1 MIPPNYFLI
10 LSIILFVLGVLA
22 FFIKKDLLTMF
33 MAVEVM
39 LNAANLAFL
48 SLARSANSID
58 GQVIV
63 FFIITVAA
71 AEAAVGLA
79 IILLVFRQKKTIK
92 TEDIKLM
99 KG

>member
-1 MIPPNYFLI
+1 MIPAAFFLV
-10 LSIILFVLGVLA
+10 LSLVLFVLGVAA
-22 FFIKKDLLTMF
+22 FFIKRDLITMF

-39 LNAANLAFL
+39 LNSANLAFL
-48 SLARSANSID
+48 TFAKSSASLD

-63 FFIITVAA
+63 FFVVTVAA

-79 IILLVFRQKKTIK
+79 IILVVFKRKKSIQS
-92 TEDIKLM
+92 DDLNIM

>member
-1 MIPPNYFLI
+1 MIPTSYFLI
-10 LSIILFVLGVLA
+10 LSVILFVLGVVA
-22 FFIKKDLLTMF
+22 FFVKRDILTMF

-39 LNAANLAFL
+39 LNASTLAFL
-48 SLARSANSID
+48 ALSRQAGRLD

-63 FFIITVAA
+63 FFVITVAA

-79 IILLVFRQKKTIK
+79 IVLLVVRRRKSIQV
-92 TEDIKLM
+92 DGLSDM

>member
-1 MIPPNYFLI
+1 MIPVSYFFVQSLV
-10 LSIILFVLGVLA
+10 LFALGVVA
-22 FFIKKDLLTMF
+22 FFVRRDVITMF

-39 LNAANLAFL
+39 LNAANLAFVA
-48 SLARSANSID
+48 LARSAGSTA

-63 FFIITVAA
+63 FFVITLAA

-79 IILLVFRQKKTIK
+79 IILLVFRQKKSVK
-92 TEDIKLM
+92 AEDMNLM

>member
-1 MIPPNYFLI
+1 MIPTAFFLI
-10 LSIILFVLGVLA
+10 LSIVLFVLGVAA
-22 FFIKKDLLTMF
+22 FFIKRDLITMF

-39 LNAANLAFL
+39 LNSANLAFL
-48 SLARSANSID
+48 TFAKSSASPD

-63 FFIITVAA
+63 FFVVTVAA

-79 IILLVFRQKKTIK
+79 IILVVFKRKKSIQSDDL
-92 TEDIKLM
+92 DIM

>member
-1 MIPPNYFLI
+1 MIPVSYFFI
-10 LSIILFVLGVLA
+10 LSLVLFVLGIIA
-22 FFIKKDLLTMF
+22 FFVKRDLITMF

-39 LNAANLAFL
+39 LNAANLAFI
-48 SLARSANSID
+48 SLAKQANSLD

-63 FFIITVAA
+63 FFVITVAA

-79 IILLVFRQKKTIK
+79 IILLIFRQKKTIK
-92 TEDIKLM
+92 TEDMSLM

>member
-1 MIPPNYFLI
+1 MIPISYFI
-10 LSIILFVLGVLA
+10 ALSLLLFVLGIIA
-22 FFIKKDLLTMF
+22 FFVKRDLITMF

-39 LNAANLAFL
+39 LNAANLVLIAL
-48 SLARSANSID
+48 AKAAGSLG

-63 FFIITVAA
+63 FFVITVAA

-92 TEDIKLM
+92 TEDMRLM